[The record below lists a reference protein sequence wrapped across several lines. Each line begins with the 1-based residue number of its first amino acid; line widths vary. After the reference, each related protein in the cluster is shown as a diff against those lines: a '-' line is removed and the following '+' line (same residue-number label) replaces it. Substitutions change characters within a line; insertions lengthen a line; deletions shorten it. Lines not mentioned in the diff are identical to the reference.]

1 MKLSTTQTQKQI
13 PLAQMIKKMELL
25 ELNLIDLKQMIEEE
39 IINNPVIEVMK
50 TKNSSSK
57 NKIKQ
62 SFNHFDINQFVENL
76 SYSTW
81 DLKSHLFEYIDLEKW
96 TEKEIKI
103 AELIISSLNENG
115 FLQKKIDNKVIPIN
129 PEELIS
135 GTDITLKEFE
145 EVRNK
150 LKLLQPEGIGCYSFF
165 EYLLLQ
171 IELKFGKESK
181 EYELLSN
188 YSQLLE
194 KKQYQKIAQNLNI
207 SPEEV
212 KKIIENI
219 SKLKI
224 TPVEKINFNINY
236 VIPDAFVKVNN
247 DEIEIKLAENSLPEL
262 TIKKEY
268 IDMYN
273 NPEKKEDKKFLKEY
287 IEKAN
292 SLIENLTSRKEI
304 IYKVILKI
312 VEKQKQFFLK
322 GPLYLVPLKLKDIAD
337 ELNISESTVS
347 RVVKDRFIQTNKGI
361 IPLKYFLSGSSGSED
376 ISRNSVKE
384 MIKKLIDKEDKNSPF
399 SDDLIVELLKKKGID
414 ISRRTVA
421 KYRTELKIPPAYLRK
436 NTP

>member
-81 DLKSHLFEYIDLEKW
+81 DLKSHLFEQIDLEKW